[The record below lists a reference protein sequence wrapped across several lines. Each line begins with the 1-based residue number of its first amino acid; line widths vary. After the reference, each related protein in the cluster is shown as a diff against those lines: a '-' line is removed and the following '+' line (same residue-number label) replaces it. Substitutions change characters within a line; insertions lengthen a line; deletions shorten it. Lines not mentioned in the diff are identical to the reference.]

1 MRTEPLVIGGLAGPV
16 VLESSFFAN
25 KYSVTVGGQ
34 QATRTG
40 RGRYELPAAAGGTVQ
55 AMIRGGFLDV
65 YPTLVINGI
74 KHRTGPAAPLV
85 LRVLALLPLVL
96 IGLGG
101 AVGGLIGALGM
112 MVNMAVG
119 RLQIPAVLRALLMI
133 GVLGV
138 AVGAWT
144 AVASAINAAL
154 A

>member
-16 VLESSFFAN
+16 VLESSFLASR
-25 KYSVTVGGQ
+25 YTVTVGGQ
-34 QATRTG
+34 QANRTG

-55 AMIRGGFLDV
+55 AMIRGGFLDI
-65 YPTLVINGI
+65 YPTLEINGI

-85 LRVLALLPLVL
+85 LRVLALVPLVL

-101 AVGGLIGALGM
+101 AVGGLIGVLGV

-119 RLQIPAVLRALLMI
+119 RLQIHAVLRALLMI
-133 GVLGV
+133 GVLGA

-144 AVASAINAAL
+144 VVAAAISTAL
-154 A
+154 T